1 MKQVS
6 AAVIALVANVKSIN
20 IRAPPDVYGRN
31 GENFL

>member
-6 AAVIALVANVKSIN
+6 AAVVALIANTSAIN
-20 IRAPPDVYGRN
+20 IREAPDAYGRN